1 MRTEN
6 WNGYDIRFVEINGE
20 WWAILKDICDA
31 LNLRTDGI
39 AQRLSPDM
47 LERVLVETSNHSSN
61 GVRSNTGS
69 NGVRSNI
76 PSKYVES
83 KVGSNDVECKHL
95 PIKDVTL
102 ITIGRELGR
111 QPGENKTRWMLAV
124 NELGIYEALF
134 ASRRLEARKFRMWAG
149 TVMKKLRTRVG
160 LEGYEV
166 MRMTEKDIQDD
177 IDNILDTLFYDDE
190 KKMIM
195 QSVTVQ
201 GGDVEQI
208 PFE

>member
-6 WNGYDIRFVEINGE
+6 WCGHDIRFIEKDGE

-31 LNLRTDGI
+31 LGLQTFKVS
-39 AQRLSPDM
+39 QRLGSDM
-47 LERVLVETSNHSSN
+47 ITKVRVETCDIPLRNI
-61 GVRSNTGS
+61 RS
-69 NGVRSNI
+69 RA
-76 PSKYVES
+76 
-83 KVGSNDVECKHL
+83 
-95 PIKDVTL
+95 
-102 ITIGRELGR
+102 R
-111 QPGENKTRWMLAV
+111 KTQDMLAV

-134 ASRRLEARKFRMWAG
+134 ASRRLEARKFRRWSA
-149 TVMKKLRTRVG
+149 TVMQKLRSRVG

-166 MRMTEKDIQDD
+166 MRMTEKEIQDE
-177 IDNILDTLFYDDE
+177 IDFILDSLFWDEE
-190 KKMIM
+190 KKMLM